1 MITLRIFHI
10 RCVSEDDSPPLEEY
24 LPVIMGVSNQAPH
37 LEYIAVTYGKL
48 HCWKRVGEEWV
59 VCGMAELAPLLFD
72 WAMNG
77 VMSEF
82 W

>member
-1 MITLRIFHI
+1 
-10 RCVSEDDSPPLEEY
+10 
-24 LPVIMGVSNQAPH
+24 MGVSNQAPH

-72 WAMNG
+72 WAMND